1 MSDILLN
8 GNPGIMELFLRILIS
23 GVCGFM
29 VGMERSLRL
38 KEAGIRTHVIA
49 CCASALFM
57 IVSKYGFADIIPG
70 DLGARGVDSA
80 RIAAGVVS
88 GISFLCAGVIIQGG
102 GYVHGLTT
110 AVGLWLTAAI
120 GLALG
125 AGMISLGLIGT
136 AFTVAVQA
144 LLHRVTFGQES
155 LYFSSMHVSVCSGFD
170 FSELEKLIVSKTGG
184 EIEGVSSVHNR
195 EGSIYE
201 FILRT
206 KKAVD
211 TNDWNEIMEQQPGI
225 WEISCKFMRKS

>member
-1 MSDILLN
+1 MSSIQLTGNVGLLE
-8 GNPGIMELFLRILIS
+8 MFLRLVIS

-29 VGMERSLRL
+29 VGIERSLRL

-57 IVSKYGFADIIPG
+57 IVSKYGFADIISG
-70 DLGARGVDSA
+70 GIGSKGADSA

-88 GISFLCAGVIIQGG
+88 GISFLCAGVIIQGR
-102 GYVHGLTT
+102 GYVYGLTT

-125 AGMISLGLIGT
+125 AGMTALGLIGT

-144 LLHRVTFGQES
+144 LLHCVTFGQES
-155 LYFSSMHVSVCSGFD
+155 LYFSAVRITASSGYD
-170 FSELEKLIVSKTGG
+170 FLELEKLIVSKTNG
-184 EIEGVSSVHNR
+184 EIEEVSSIHSR
-195 EGSIYE
+195 EKSVYE

-206 KKAVD
+206 RRAV
-211 TNDWNEIMEQQPGI
+211 NSNEWNEIMEEHPGI
-225 WEISCKFMRKS
+225 QEISYQFMRKS